1 MSRMSVFNSPFLLGF
16 EQFERTIDRIS
27 KLSTETYPPY
37 NIEQI
42 SSNLLRITIAVAGFE
57 KEDLEINLE
66 GNQLQIK
73 GFKKDENDE
82 RIFLHRGIATRQ
94 FQRNFVL
101 AEGIEVEGASMEN
114 GLLSVDLSQ
123 PINSEESK
131 KIDHASAV
139 KKFDFL
145 EKIFP
150 NKVSLL
156 HGKIDINDKERI
168 LTKFLNNEFK
178 ILVSTTVIEVG
189 IDFPNANVIII
200 ENSNKF
206 GLSQLHQLREPRFSG
221 SGLRSVGEGYPRGL
235 RLQGDLCGER
245 ANVEVRRFVNF
256 ANLLLEGR
264 ARLLHLDWH
273 VGMLAS

>member
-57 KEDLEINLE
+57 KADLEINLE

-73 GFKKDENDE
+73 GFKKEENDE

-131 KIDHASAV
+131 KIEIKDSS
-139 KKFDFL
+139 K
-145 EKIFP
+145 
-150 NKVSLL
+150 S
-156 HGKIDINDKERI
+156 
-168 LTKFLNNEFK
+168 NNEKLISLENGKSNRLK
-178 ILVSTTVIEVG
+178 IIFLKNFLLVRKVQVM
-189 IDFPNANVIII
+189 
-200 ENSNKF
+200 
-206 GLSQLHQLREPRFSG
+206 
-221 SGLRSVGEGYPRGL
+221 
-235 RLQGDLCGER
+235 
-245 ANVEVRRFVNF
+245 
-256 ANLLLEGR
+256 LL
-264 ARLLHLDWH
+264 
-273 VGMLAS
+273 

>member
-1 MSRMSVFNSPFLLGF
+1 MSVFNSPFLLGF

-42 SSNLLRITIAVAGFE
+42 SSSLLRITIAVAGFE

-73 GFKKDENDE
+73 GFKKEENDE

-131 KIDHASAV
+131 KIEIKDSS
-139 KKFDFL
+139 K
-145 EKIFP
+145 
-150 NKVSLL
+150 S
-156 HGKIDINDKERI
+156 
-168 LTKFLNNEFK
+168 NNEK
-178 ILVSTTVIEVG
+178 LISL
-189 IDFPNANVIII
+189 
-200 ENSNKF
+200 ENGKSNR
-206 GLSQLHQLREPRFSG
+206 QR
-221 SGLRSVGEGYPRGL
+221 
-235 RLQGDLCGER
+235 
-245 ANVEVRRFVNF
+245 
-256 ANLLLEGR
+256 
-264 ARLLHLDWH
+264 
-273 VGMLAS
+273 

>member
-1 MSRMSVFNSPFLLGF
+1 MSVFNSPFLLGF

-57 KEDLEINLE
+57 KTDLEINLE

-73 GFKKDENDE
+73 GFKKEENDE

-131 KIDHASAV
+131 KIEIKDTS
-139 KKFDFL
+139 K
-145 EKIFP
+145 
-150 NKVSLL
+150 S
-156 HGKIDINDKERI
+156 
-168 LTKFLNNEFK
+168 NNEK
-178 ILVSTTVIEVG
+178 LISL
-189 IDFPNANVIII
+189 
-200 ENSNKF
+200 ENGKSN
-206 GLSQLHQLREPRFSG
+206 R
-221 SGLRSVGEGYPRGL
+221 
-235 RLQGDLCGER
+235 
-245 ANVEVRRFVNF
+245 
-256 ANLLLEGR
+256 
-264 ARLLHLDWH
+264 
-273 VGMLAS
+273 

>member
-73 GFKKDENDE
+73 GFKKEDNDE

-123 PINSEESK
+123 PINSEELK
-131 KIDHASAV
+131 KIEIKDSS
-139 KKFDFL
+139 K
-145 EKIFP
+145 
-150 NKVSLL
+150 S
-156 HGKIDINDKERI
+156 
-168 LTKFLNNEFK
+168 NNEK
-178 ILVSTTVIEVG
+178 LISLENG
-189 IDFPNANVIII
+189 KANRQ
-200 ENSNKF
+200 K
-206 GLSQLHQLREPRFSG
+206 
-221 SGLRSVGEGYPRGL
+221 
-235 RLQGDLCGER
+235 
-245 ANVEVRRFVNF
+245 
-256 ANLLLEGR
+256 
-264 ARLLHLDWH
+264 
-273 VGMLAS
+273 

>member
-37 NIEQI
+37 NIEQL

-73 GFKKDENDE
+73 GFKKEESDE

-131 KIDHASAV
+131 KIEIKDSS
-139 KKFDFL
+139 K
-145 EKIFP
+145 
-150 NKVSLL
+150 S
-156 HGKIDINDKERI
+156 
-168 LTKFLNNEFK
+168 NNEK
-178 ILVSTTVIEVG
+178 LISL
-189 IDFPNANVIII
+189 
-200 ENSNKF
+200 ENGKSN
-206 GLSQLHQLREPRFSG
+206 R
-221 SGLRSVGEGYPRGL
+221 
-235 RLQGDLCGER
+235 
-245 ANVEVRRFVNF
+245 
-256 ANLLLEGR
+256 
-264 ARLLHLDWH
+264 
-273 VGMLAS
+273 

>member
-1 MSRMSVFNSPFLLGF
+1 MNRMSVFNSPFLLGF

-57 KEDLEINLE
+57 KGDLEINLE

-73 GFKKDENDE
+73 GFKKEENDD

-131 KIDHASAV
+131 KIEIKDSSKSNHE
-139 KKFDFL
+139 KFISL
-145 EKIFP
+145 E
-150 NKVSLL
+150 N
-156 HGKIDINDKERI
+156 GK
-168 LTKFLNNEFK
+168 
-178 ILVSTTVIEVG
+178 
-189 IDFPNANVIII
+189 
-200 ENSNKF
+200 SNRQK
-206 GLSQLHQLREPRFSG
+206 
-221 SGLRSVGEGYPRGL
+221 
-235 RLQGDLCGER
+235 
-245 ANVEVRRFVNF
+245 
-256 ANLLLEGR
+256 
-264 ARLLHLDWH
+264 
-273 VGMLAS
+273 